1 MGFTGLK
8 CVYQTTFFSAGARAG
23 VNSFLLPFPILE
35 DVMFLVL
42 WFPPFIFKGA
52 NGTLSPPHTVTLSH
66 CFSSTFKDPC
76 DFIGQNSL
84 LILGSVY

>member
-1 MGFTGLK
+1 
-8 CVYQTTFFSAGARAG
+8 
-23 VNSFLLPFPILE
+23 
-35 DVMFLVL
+35 MFLVL

-52 NGTLSPPHTVTLSH
+52 IGTLSPPHTVTLSH

-76 DFIGQNSL
+76 DFIGQDSL